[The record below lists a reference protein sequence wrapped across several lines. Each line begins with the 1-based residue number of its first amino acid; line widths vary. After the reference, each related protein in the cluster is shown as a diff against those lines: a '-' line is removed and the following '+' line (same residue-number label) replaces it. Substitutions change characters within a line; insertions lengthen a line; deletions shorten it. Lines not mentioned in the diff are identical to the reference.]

1 MTEPLLE
8 ISDLRVSFGEVNA
21 VKGADLVV
29 QPGERVAVVGASG
42 SGKST
47 LAHAIIGLLPGSG
60 AVTGG
65 SIRWR
70 GEDITHAEEKRLRAL
85 RGKEIGLVP
94 QDPMSNLNPVS
105 RVGRQV
111 SETLLA
117 HKICSRS
124 EAKERAIE
132 LLGQAGLPE
141 PARRARQYP
150 HEFSGGMRQRAL
162 IAIGLACRPDLLIAD
177 EPTSALDVTV
187 QRQILDHLEKLTQEL
202 GTALL
207 LVTHDLGLAAERAD
221 RVVVMSDGRIVESG
235 PARQVLTDPQE
246 EYTRRLVA
254 AAPALIAPRRADPV
268 VVDEVLEEQAAV
280 ETVVAE
286 PVVGEKASDG
296 TDAEEKAVE
305 SSVVDE
311 GDVAEETA
319 VDAAANGKSANGKVA
334 SKKVVAEKSEAAD
347 GAVAAEKPSSEKV
360 SDEEVVAE
368 KADDK
373 AADAEVAGGEK
384 VAEAEAAGDN
394 KVAEAEV
401 VGGEKVADDEAEAA
415 GDDKVADAKA
425 VDAKSVAETEAVDG
439 AKAADDKS
447 IEADAADQAAGVETD
462 DAKVSVE
469 KVAEAEPAIVEPA
482 KASPILEVS
491 GISKEYKIRG
501 RGGVLRAVDNVSFS
515 ITRGRTTAIVGE
527 SGSGK
532 TTTAR
537 MVLGLV
543 SATSGTIKL
552 NGVDMVGLSGAPLR
566 AARLS
571 MQPVFQDPYASLD
584 PMWTVERLI
593 AEPLR
598 AFGIGDRAARRKR
611 VSELLEQVAL
621 PAAMA
626 HRYPNE
632 LSGGQRQRVAIAR
645 ALAIE
650 PQLVVC
656 DEAVS
661 ALDVLV
667 QDQILTLLA
676 SLQERLGVSYL
687 FISHDLAVVRA
698 LAHDVVVMR
707 DGRVVEQGPV
717 EEVLTAPAD
726 QYTRQL
732 LDAIPG
738 TGVVGDAVPD
748 NVEKSDEAD
757 DVEASV
763 DSELAAK
770 V

>member
-1 MTEPLLE
+1 GDAAAEK
-8 ISDLRVSFGEVNA
+8 A
-21 VKGADLVV
+21 
-29 QPGERVAVVGASG
+29 
-42 SGKST
+42 
-47 LAHAIIGLLPGSG
+47 
-60 AVTGG
+60 
-65 SIRWR
+65 
-70 GEDITHAEEKRLRAL
+70 AEE
-85 RGKEIGLVP
+85 
-94 QDPMSNLNPVS
+94 
-105 RVGRQV
+105 
-111 SETLLA
+111 
-117 HKICSRS
+117 
-124 EAKERAIE
+124 EA
-132 LLGQAGLPE
+132 
-141 PARRARQYP
+141 
-150 HEFSGGMRQRAL
+150 
-162 IAIGLACRPDLLIAD
+162 
-177 EPTSALDVTV
+177 
-187 QRQILDHLEKLTQEL
+187 
-202 GTALL
+202 
-207 LVTHDLGLAAERAD
+207 AAEK
-221 RVVVMSDGRIVESG
+221 
-235 PARQVLTDPQE
+235 
-246 EYTRRLVA
+246 
-254 AAPALIAPRRADPV
+254 
-268 VVDEVLEEQAAV
+268 AV
-280 ETVVAE
+280 
-286 PVVGEKASDG
+286 
-296 TDAEEKAVE
+296 EEKAVE
-305 SSVVDE
+305 
-311 GDVAEETA
+311 GGAAVA
-319 VDAAANGKSANGKVA
+319 AAANGKSAKGTE
-334 SKKVVAEKSEAAD
+334 KVVAE
-347 GAVAAEKPSSEKV
+347 AAEAEVAEKSAAAKASAEDVVAEQAAESTSATTTDKAAAEETDGKSSGTGTADEKTAGT
-360 SDEEVVAE
+360 DAVAE
-368 KADDK
+368 KADGKSAEAEVADGQAVVEKADDKPTEPGAAEDKAADDKADSELAADK
-373 AADAEVAGGEK
+373 AADAKADGES
-384 VAEAEAAGDN
+384 AEE
-394 KVAEAEV
+394 
-401 VGGEKVADDEAEAA
+401 
-415 GDDKVADAKA
+415 KVADAKA
-425 VDAKSVAETEAVDG
+425 DGEPSVEENAAGDEIADKAVDSTPQTAVAEGGEKSADN
-439 AKAADDKS
+439 KAAEPKMS
-447 IEADAADQAAGVETD
+447 AEQ
-462 DAKVSVE
+462 
-469 KVAEAEPAIVEPA
+469 VAEAETAIAEPA
-482 KASPILEVS
+482 KAAPILEVS

-515 ITRGRTTAIVGE
+515 IARGRTTAIVGE

-738 TGVVGDAVPD
+738 TGVLGGAVPD
-748 NVEKSDEAD
+748 KADKSDEAD
-757 DVEASV
+757 EVEASV

>member
-1 MTEPLLE
+1 M
-8 ISDLRVSFGEVNA
+8 
-21 VKGADLVV
+21 
-29 QPGERVAVVGASG
+29 
-42 SGKST
+42 
-47 LAHAIIGLLPGSG
+47 
-60 AVTGG
+60 
-65 SIRWR
+65 
-70 GEDITHAEEKRLRAL
+70 
-85 RGKEIGLVP
+85 
-94 QDPMSNLNPVS
+94 
-105 RVGRQV
+105 
-111 SETLLA
+111 
-117 HKICSRS
+117 
-124 EAKERAIE
+124 
-132 LLGQAGLPE
+132 
-141 PARRARQYP
+141 
-150 HEFSGGMRQRAL
+150 
-162 IAIGLACRPDLLIAD
+162 
-177 EPTSALDVTV
+177 
-187 QRQILDHLEKLTQEL
+187 
-202 GTALL
+202 
-207 LVTHDLGLAAERAD
+207 
-221 RVVVMSDGRIVESG
+221 
-235 PARQVLTDPQE
+235 
-246 EYTRRLVA
+246 
-254 AAPALIAPRRADPV
+254 
-268 VVDEVLEEQAAV
+268 
-280 ETVVAE
+280 
-286 PVVGEKASDG
+286 
-296 TDAEEKAVE
+296 
-305 SSVVDE
+305 
-311 GDVAEETA
+311 
-319 VDAAANGKSANGKVA
+319 
-334 SKKVVAEKSEAAD
+334 
-347 GAVAAEKPSSEKV
+347 
-360 SDEEVVAE
+360 
-368 KADDK
+368 
-373 AADAEVAGGEK
+373 
-384 VAEAEAAGDN
+384 
-394 KVAEAEV
+394 
-401 VGGEKVADDEAEAA
+401 
-415 GDDKVADAKA
+415 
-425 VDAKSVAETEAVDG
+425 
-439 AKAADDKS
+439 
-447 IEADAADQAAGVETD
+447 
-462 DAKVSVE
+462 
-469 KVAEAEPAIVEPA
+469 EPA

-598 AFGIGDRAARRKR
+598 AFGIGDRATRRKR

-738 TGVVGDAVPD
+738 TGVVGGALPD
-748 NVEKSDEAD
+748 NVDKSDEAD
-757 DVEASV
+757 DVEAAV